1 MNSVKKYKKCTT
13 IIIFTLFIILTL
25 KIYFSNDDINM
36 KSNLETN
43 NYIEKNLDEKPENNY
58 EKYLKESEI
67 APYEEIE
74 YFFKDT
80 TDKVVVYVNGDL
92 ITEREIALVDLN
104 NNNNYIKNY
113 TEINQDEGNVDP
125 VKIAIQEK
133 IICQEAERLGLFV
146 SEEQIKEIKEVPNYE
161 EDIKKMA
168 ESANMD
174 YSEYEELYIKSQ
186 KQFFLKAKWRE
197 YVIPKL
203 HTGEISVDTK
213 EFNNKYLECQ
223 KYIESSNF
231 EKYMDTA
238 SELLTLYKQYL
249 VEQAKIE
256 YVN

>member
-1 MNSVKKYKKCTT
+1 
-13 IIIFTLFIILTL
+13 
-25 KIYFSNDDINM
+25 
-36 KSNLETN
+36 
-43 NYIEKNLDEKPENNY
+43 
-58 EKYLKESEI
+58 
-67 APYEEIE
+67 
-74 YFFKDT
+74 
-80 TDKVVVYVNGDL
+80 
-92 ITEREIALVDLN
+92 
-104 NNNNYIKNY
+104 
-113 TEINQDEGNVDP
+113 
-125 VKIAIQEK
+125 
-133 IICQEAERLGLFV
+133 
-146 SEEQIKEIKEVPNYE
+146 
-161 EDIKKMA
+161 MA